1 MEIRRIGILTG
12 GGDCPGLNPAIRG
25 IVFGAT
31 KRGWEIIGI
40 EEGWKGILN
49 PPIWRT
55 LNLEDVDE
63 IIRSGGTIL
72 SSSRTNPYKEPHNP
86 EEVITSFK
94 TLGLDALVAIGGE
107 DTLGVAGKLYRD
119 FQLPIV
125 GIPKTIDFDVPETEY
140 TLGFTTAL
148 EITIDA
154 AERLKDTAKSHKRAI
169 VLETMGRHAGWLALF
184 TAVGAGADA
193 VLIPEE
199 PVNLSRLLSNLRKKY
214 DRKKYLLIVVSEG
227 VILADEDINKT
238 PVDEFGHIKLGGIS
252 ERIAKIIEQELNIPT
267 RHVILGHV
275 QRGGRPSP
283 IDRIIPQGQG
293 LMAVDYIE
301 QGKFGVMVGV
311 KDGKFAPLPLESVVG
326 RIRPVPSHI
335 IELYRPL
342 FEEE

>member
-1 MEIRRIGILTG
+1 MAIRRIGILTG

-25 IVFGAT
+25 VVFGA
-31 KRGWEIIGI
+31 KKKGWEVIGI

-49 PPIWRT
+49 PPIWRK
-55 LNLEDVDE
+55 LELEDVDE
-63 IIRSGGTIL
+63 ILRTGGTML
-72 SSSRTNPYKEPHNP
+72 TSSRTNPYKEPHSP
-86 EEVITSFK
+86 EEVVTSFR

-119 FQLPIV
+119 FKLPIV

-199 PVNLSRLLSNLRKKY
+199 PVNLPKLLSNLKKKY

-227 VILADEDINKT
+227 VILADEDLDKT
-238 PVDEFGHIKLGGIS
+238 PVDEFGHVQLGGIS
-252 ERIAKIIEQELNIPT
+252 ERIASIIEKELGIPT

-275 QRGGRPSP
+275 QRGGSPSP
-283 IDRIIPQGQG
+283 IDRIVPQGQG
-293 LMAVDYIE
+293 LMATDLIE
-301 QGKFGVMVGV
+301 KGEFGYMVGV
-311 KDGKFAPLPLESVVG
+311 KDGKLKPLPLESVVG

-335 IELYRPL
+335 IELYKPL
-342 FEEE
+342 FEE